1 MNDFFQHTIGMEDP
15 KGLITPET
23 ALRPF
28 HRDTKGTA
36 WTPTDARS
44 TYDAGYT
51 YPELQTWKAEFN
63 KDGRF
68 SQDLFLKSVRKSVNE
83 LYGLSR
89 RLLVD
94 ADPNLKGVDF
104 IDGGVK
110 SLDFAFSIRY
120 RK

>member
-1 MNDFFQHTIGMEDP
+1 MEDP
-15 KGLITPET
+15 KGTVTPET

-28 HRDTKGTA
+28 HRDTKGTT
-36 WTPTDARS
+36 WTPNDARS

-68 SQDLFLKSVRKSVNE
+68 SQDLFLKSVRKDVNE

-94 ADPNLKGVDF
+94 ADPNLKGVEF

>member
-1 MNDFFQHTIGMEDP
+1 M
-15 KGLITPET
+15 
-23 ALRPF
+23 
-28 HRDTKGTA
+28 
-36 WTPTDARS
+36 TPTDVRS
-44 TYDAGYT
+44 TYDVGYT

-63 KDGRF
+63 KEGRF
-68 SQDLFLKSVRKSVNE
+68 SQDLFIKFVRKSVND

-89 RLLVD
+89 RLLID
-94 ADPNLKGVDF
+94 ADPNLKGVEF